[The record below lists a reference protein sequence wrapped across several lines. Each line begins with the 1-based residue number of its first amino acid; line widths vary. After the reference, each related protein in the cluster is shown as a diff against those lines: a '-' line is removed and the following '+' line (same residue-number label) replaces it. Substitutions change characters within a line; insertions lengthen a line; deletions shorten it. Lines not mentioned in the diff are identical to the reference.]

1 MNKSISIVDFQVWAV
16 LLVALVAVS
25 GAAAVE
31 RQVRELT
38 LNECIGVALEN
49 NLDLKIETLT
59 RQMTGRDVEVARG
72 GYDPNL
78 TVSAKRANVKT
89 VGESAGTASGALDV
103 LGSKSESDTW
113 TTSVGGVTALG
124 GLSYEVGGRMGDS
137 SGHRDGNPFDTSTG
151 SAGITLTQPL
161 LKGFKTGD
169 ARYRVSLAQKQSAEA
184 AIQQEGRLQAVLA
197 QVEATWYSL
206 IQARESIRVQEDAVR
221 LATQLYEDNRRKVQ
235 IGAMSMLDEK
245 QAESQAASARADLS
259 SSKRAFTEVQNQL
272 KALLYADHRSLRGV
286 DIAAVGE
293 MSSAQVEVDA
303 EISGERALET
313 RADLRQARL
322 ALERQGLTVDYQ
334 RNQTLPSLDLV
345 GGYGVA
351 ASREDS
357 YGNVLDQMGSADEPY
372 WNVGVTLSIP
382 LGNRAA
388 RARAVQSLEAA
399 DRMRLQLRQLEEG
412 ALVEVDNA
420 VASVETGFERLEA
433 TREARLYAEQALEAE
448 QRKLDNGKS
457 TSFVVLQLQ
466 RALTQARNS
475 EIQALADY
483 NRQMSVLA
491 LAEGSMLERHGVIIA
506 GE

>member
-1 MNKSISIVDFQVWAV
+1 M
-16 LLVALVAVS
+16 
-25 GAAAVE
+25 
-31 RQVRELT
+31 
-38 LNECIGVALEN
+38 
-49 NLDLKIETLT
+49 
-59 RQMTGRDVEVARG
+59 
-72 GYDPNL
+72 
-78 TVSAKRANVKT
+78 
-89 VGESAGTASGALDV
+89 
-103 LGSKSESDTW
+103 
-113 TTSVGGVTALG
+113 
-124 GLSYEVGGRMGDS
+124 
-137 SGHRDGNPFDTSTG
+137 
-151 SAGITLTQPL
+151 
-161 LKGFKTGD
+161 
-169 ARYRVSLAQKQSAEA
+169 
-184 AIQQEGRLQAVLA
+184 
-197 QVEATWYSL
+197 
-206 IQARESIRVQEDAVR
+206 
-221 LATQLYEDNRRKVQ
+221 
-235 IGAMSMLDEK
+235 
-245 QAESQAASARADLS
+245 
-259 SSKRAFTEVQNQL
+259 
-272 KALLYADHRSLRGV
+272 
-286 DIAAVGE
+286 
-293 MSSAQVEVDA
+293 
-303 EISGERALET
+303 
-313 RADLRQARL
+313 